1 MSPQTDAPPVWG
13 LVLAGG
19 HSRRMGCDK
28 AAISVHGVPQAR
40 HAYDLLRSV
49 TGKAFVSVRPDQHGV
64 AALKDLPAIDDG
76 YESAGPIGG
85 VLSAMEAHPGVAWL
99 VLACD
104 LPFADARGIRT
115 LLMSRDP
122 HRQGTAFM
130 ASDGHFEPLFAIYE
144 PSLRE
149 PLRARFESG
158 LSSLREALGDADV
171 RLLCPPEDRML
182 FNINTPDDLAAAER
196 LLRESG
202 PVR

>member
-1 MSPQTDAPPVWG
+1 MSPQTEAAPVWG

-28 AAISVHGVPQAR
+28 CAIAVHGVPQAR
-40 HAYDLLRSV
+40 HAYDLLSGV
-49 TGKAFVSVRPDQHGV
+49 VGKTFVSVRPDQHDV
-64 AALKDLPAIDDG
+64 AALKDLPAIDDR

-85 VLSAMEAHPGVAWL
+85 VLSAMEAHPDVAWL

-122 HRQGTAFM
+122 NRQGTAFM
-130 ASDGHFEPLFAIYE
+130 ASDGYFEPLFAIYE

-149 PLRARFESG
+149 HLLSRFDSG
-158 LSSLREALGDADV
+158 LSSLREALADADV

-182 FNINTPDDLAAAER
+182 FNINTPADLAAAQR
-196 LLRESG
+196 LLREEG